1 MNARRVNVIG
11 AGGHAKVVVRTLLEQ
26 GNTIQAIFDDDPQRW
41 GIDLLGIRIC
51 GPVAQ
56 IERTPGCPAVIAI
69 GDNAT
74 RLAIA
79 QRYGLAWA
87 TAIHPSALIDP
98 TAELGAGSVVLHRT
112 VVQPDCRIGGHAIIN
127 TAATVDHDCVIG
139 DYAHLAPGTH
149 LGGGVCI
156 GDGVL
161 LGIGAVVIPGK
172 CIGSGTIVGAGAVV
186 ASDLPPNV
194 VAYGVPARIVRTI
207 PAESRPVLRRGRS
220 GSAKAAA

>member
-1 MNARRVNVIG
+1 MTARRVNVIG

-26 GNTIQAIFDDDPQRW
+26 GDSIQAIFDDDPQRW
-41 GIDLLGIRIC
+41 ELHLLGVRIA
-51 GPVAQ
+51 GPVEQ
-56 IERTPGCPAVIAI
+56 IERTSGHPTVIAI

-79 QRYGLAWA
+79 QRYQLPWT
-87 TAIHPSALIDP
+87 TAVHPSALIDP
-98 TAELGAGSVVLHRT
+98 TAEVGAGSVVFHRT
-112 VVQPDCRIGGHAIIN
+112 VVQPDCCIGEHVIIN

-139 DYAHLAPGTH
+139 DYTHLAPGTH
-149 LGGGVCI
+149 LGGGVVI
-156 GDGVL
+156 GDCVL

-172 CIGSGTIVGAGAVV
+172 SIGSGTIVGAGAVV

-194 VAYGVPARIVRTI
+194 VACGVPARIVRTI

-220 GSAKAAA
+220 WSA